1 MADNAT
7 FRTHPA
13 LTAAEV
19 AALGLSLAHLGAG
32 PQSATA
38 RRAIRRL
45 FDDAEPGTDVVATT
59 LATLTRPLDPT
70 TARRAR
76 TIAGAITARLVI
88 RLHYADARGDVT
100 TREVEPVT
108 CLVHRD
114 HWYLVGWCRLRRHIR
129 AFRFDRIL
137 AVEATEI
144 PARPHRAE
152 KFLPFQPRTR
162 RTAATPRS
170 APPSHRT
177 GGPAGAAHHRSS
189 LAPAR

>member
-1 MADNAT
+1 MVENAMLPI
-7 FRTHPA
+7 RTCTT
-13 LTAAEV
+13 LTAAEI

-38 RRAIRRL
+38 RRALRHL
-45 FDDAEPGTDVVATT
+45 FHDMLYAMESPDAVIATT
-59 LATLTRPLDPT
+59 LTTLTGPLEAA

-76 TIAGAITARLVI
+76 TVAVAITARLVV

-100 TREVEPVT
+100 IREVEPVT

-114 HWYLVGWCRLRRHIR
+114 HWYLVGWCRLREGVR

-144 PARPHRAE
+144 PARPHRADR
-152 KFLPFQPRTR
+152 FLPFQPREKAVSR
-162 RTAATPRS
+162 N
-170 APPSHRT
+170 
-177 GGPAGAAHHRSS
+177 
-189 LAPAR
+189 

>member
-1 MADNAT
+1 MAENVMFDV
-7 FRTHPA
+7 RTRPS
-13 LTAAEV
+13 LTAAEI

-38 RRAIRRL
+38 RRALRRL
-45 FDDAEPGTDVVATT
+45 FDDMEASSDVIATT
-59 LATLTRPLDPT
+59 LATLTSPLDPA

-76 TIAGAITARLVI
+76 TAAGAITARLVV

-100 TREVEPVT
+100 IREVEPVT

-114 HWYLVGWCRLRRHIR
+114 HWYLVAWCRLRQGVR
-129 AFRFDRIL
+129 AFRFDRLL

-152 KFLPFQPRTR
+152 RFLPFQPRSKPG
-162 RTAATPRS
+162 AHAV
-170 APPSHRT
+170 SHR
-177 GGPAGAAHHRSS
+177 
-189 LAPAR
+189 

>member
-1 MADNAT
+1 MVENAMLPI
-7 FRTHPA
+7 RTRTT
-13 LTAAEV
+13 LTAAEI

-38 RRAIRRL
+38 RRALRHL
-45 FDDAEPGTDVVATT
+45 FHDMLYETEVPDAVIATT
-59 LATLTRPLDPT
+59 LATLTSPLDAA

-76 TIAGAITARLVI
+76 TAAVAITARLVV

-100 TREVEPVT
+100 IREVEPVT

-114 HWYLVGWCRLRRHIR
+114 HWYLVGWCRLREGIR
-129 AFRFDRIL
+129 AFRFDRVL

-152 KFLPFQPRTR
+152 RFLPFQPREKAVSR
-162 RTAATPRS
+162 N
-170 APPSHRT
+170 
-177 GGPAGAAHHRSS
+177 
-189 LAPAR
+189 